1 MYTIKKN
8 PSINYQ
14 QPKKTVCFS
23 FFAFGLPFN
32 EFTYETNKIKKILFP
47 IFRKGLLEGN
57 KFMFFTGGNLVVN
70 YSRHCSTD
78 NKNCE

>member
-1 MYTIKKN
+1 MYTIKKI

-14 QPKKTVCFS
+14 QKFFFV
-23 FFAFGLPFN
+23 FAFELPFN

-47 IFRKGLLEGN
+47 IFHKGPCEGD
-57 KFMFFTGGNLVVN
+57 KLMIFFTGENLVVN